1 MIHIVKIATVTALAF
16 AIATPALA
24 GAATESP
31 SARKTMLMK
40 KKTCNKEASAQ
51 DFGVHL
57 IKKRAFVKQCMLRT

>member
-1 MIHIVKIATVTALAF
+1 MNIVKIATVTALAF

-31 SARKTMLMK
+31 SVRKAMLMK
-40 KKTCNKEASAQ
+40 KKTCTKEASEQ
-51 DFGVHL
+51 NFGVHL